1 MNDPVDSAPTGATV
15 LPRVQV
21 LLATCNG
28 ASFIEA
34 QLASVMTQR
43 DVDVSLLVADDDSTD
58 GTIEL
63 IRAAA
68 DRAQLDIVV
77 RERPLGLP
85 HTFLDLLARAS
96 VDHGYFAFCDQDD
109 VWDAD
114 KLATAVAALRRIGDD
129 QPALW
134 TCRYRLIDSAG
145 DALTDEAVP
154 KYRYRPGLGN
164 ALVEN
169 LGPGC
174 CMVWN
179 RALQT
184 RLAIAEPHETV
195 MHDVWLYLSA
205 AALGV
210 AICDPAPLVGY
221 RQHGHNAIGHGQTFR
236 QRLRQVRDV
245 RHGSLV
251 SRETQAAAVLR
262 HYGDHL
268 VAADRAV
275 TSAIATGSRWA
286 RAHHWFR
293 GDVWRHERR
302 DNLLLL
308 ARLVLLRH
316 RPN

>member
-1 MNDPVDSAPTGATV
+1 MNDPVDSAPTGAMV

-21 LLATCNG
+21 LLATRNG

-34 QLASVMTQR
+34 QLASVMAQR
-43 DVDVSLLVADDDSTD
+43 DIEVSLLVADDASTD
-58 GTIEL
+58 GTVEL
-63 IRAAA
+63 IRAGVDPA
-68 DRAQLDIVV
+68 RLELVV
-77 RERPLGLP
+77 REHPLGLP
-85 HTFLDLLARAS
+85 DTFLDLLARVSA
-96 VDHGYFAFCDQDD
+96 DHDYFAFCDQDD

-114 KLATAVAALRRIGDD
+114 KLATAVTALRRIGDE

-145 DALTDEAVP
+145 DVVSADAVP
-154 KYRYRPGLGN
+154 RYHYRPGLGN

-184 RLAIAEPHETV
+184 RLAIAEPDETV

-205 AALGV
+205 TALGV
-210 AICDPAPLVGY
+210 AICDSAPLVGY
-221 RQHGHNAIGHGQTFR
+221 RQHGQNAIGHGQTFR
-236 QRLRQVRDV
+236 QRLGQVRDV

-251 SRETQAAAVLR
+251 SRVTQAAAVLR
-262 HYGDHL
+262 HYGAHL
-268 VAADRAV
+268 DAADRAV
-275 TSAIATGSRWA
+275 TAAIATGSRWA
-286 RAHHWFR
+286 RARHWFH
-293 GDVWRHERR
+293 GDVWRHERG
-302 DNLLLL
+302 DNALLL

-316 RPN
+316 RPH